1 MPPLHHRLLLCA
13 ALYTGGMKYFAAIYD
28 YKPQNPLVAQTRAQH
43 REFIAALHAEGKI
56 FGSGPFTDTFGGALI
71 IFALSDDAQVA
82 DALKLT
88 EEDPFVQAGVV
99 TARSVRE
106 WNPVIK

>member
-1 MPPLHHRLLLCA
+1 
-13 ALYTGGMKYFAAIYD
+13 MKYFAAIYD
-28 YKPQNPLVAQTRAQH
+28 YKPQNPLVAQTRAKH

-56 FGSGPFTDTFGGALI
+56 FASGPFTDTFGGALI

-88 EEDPFVQAGVV
+88 EQDPFVQAGVV